1 MPPHILYL
9 LETNRTSLHP
19 IRMSE
24 LFMLR
29 IFSSISELLV
39 APRHLAK
46 IALQIQVLRVFVVF
60 VVGAGF
66 ADLAADFAGHLFDR
80 FDAAVGVTFVLGDLV
95 AGDEEEMAFV
105 AGDVLE
111 AQVALKFLN

>member
-1 MPPHILYL
+1 MPPNILYL
-9 LETNRTSLHP
+9 LEADRTGLHP
-19 IRMSE
+19 IRMPI
-24 LFMLR
+24 LFVLR
-29 IFSSISELLV
+29 ILSPISELLI

-46 IALQIQVLRVFVVF
+46 VALQIQVLRIFVVF

-80 FDAAVGVTFVLGDLV
+80 FDAAVGVAFVLGDLV

-111 AQVALKFLN
+111 AQVALEF